1 MRKFVLNVAAQA
13 AFEQFASIVAGA
25 SVSLVAALRKAGFKT
40 REDAREQ
47 AMLWIGTKMGV
58 DVVES
63 KSPFNKGE
71 ASFDR
76 SNPKFQAAKTALRR
90 LLDTAFADEASEA
103 SEASDADETGNK
115 AEKFEVPVEIAAL
128 AAQLVA
134 ACREYDLTP
143 KQMKQ
148 LAAQAVAEAFKAK

>member
-1 MRKFVLNVAAQA
+1 MAQFTLNAAAQA
-13 AFEQFASIVAGA
+13 AFEQFATIVAGA
-25 SVSLVAALRKAGFKT
+25 SVALVDALREAGFET

-47 AMLWIGTKMGV
+47 AMLWVGAKMGV

-76 SNPKFQAAKTALRR
+76 TSPKFQAAKTALRR
-90 LLDTAFADEASEA
+90 VLDTAFADEAEA
-103 SEASDADETGNK
+103 GADEAGEANNK
-115 AEKFEVPVEIAAL
+115 AEKFEVPAEIAAI
-128 AAQLVA
+128 AARLVA
-134 ACREYDLTP
+134 ACREYDLDA
-143 KQMKQ
+143 KGLKR